1 MQICP
6 GCHNEIENQ
15 ETCLV
20 CDSLKVIKHKTAPP
34 KIRRCSKISFSFLI
48 AAQVL
53 TPILSLAFVI
63 FGIFDLID
71 GNFAQI
77 ILLPLFILF
86 ATVQFVLI
94 DLAIDYA
101 EGREFPKLES
111 DS

>member
-1 MQICP
+1 MPICP

-20 CDSLKVIKHKTAPP
+20 CDSLKVTKHKTEPP

-48 AAQVL
+48 TAQVL
-53 TPILSLAFVI
+53 TPILSLPFVI
-63 FGIFDLID
+63 FGIFDLLD

-77 ILLPLFILF
+77 ILLPLFIVF
-86 ATVQFVLI
+86 ATVQFDLI
-94 DLAIDYA
+94 GLAIDYT
-101 EGREFPKLES
+101 ESREFPKPES